1 MSDLELIS
9 YITEENERR
18 KKRRIVLTELYF
30 ESVVLGLAYL
40 SEQRPPRNIG
50 SFSSDEQLHN
60 YRKYLLK
67 EMYHGSEVTCYD
79 KLRLTKRNFHDLC
92 ALLRERCGAR
102 TGAESAQVLA
112 EELEEATP
120 DIPQKRQRTGEAIL
134 SMLGDMRTS
143 FQDALKANEPLS
155 MPQATPPAQ
164 ILATLEEIPDLARS
178 DLLWSYGKL
187 ILSERLVQALME
199 LPMDMRKEW
208 LLMLN

>member
-92 ALLRERCGAR
+92 ALLRE
-102 TGAESAQVLA
+102 SAQVPA

-143 FQDALKANEPLS
+143 FQDALKANEPLP

-178 DLLWSYGKL
+178 DLLRSYGKL